1 MRRSPRVAVATIV
14 LAASLLVG
22 CATMKP
28 MGFSEPIASLPQS
41 RDAVAFFS
49 VRTANQNKTG
59 YQPNVGHVFVWEDG
73 KDKREKYSFKV
84 EGPYRQGKDEFN
96 EYLISLRLPAERYML
111 RELFGTAGV
120 FPIRGTFGAPVY
132 MPEGERDRLERYL
145 GRIDATI
152 RARRSDD
159 ELRAGPLVPDRPGG
173 QRPVRRH
180 LRDPHLRQLR
190 GRRPGVR

>member
-1 MRRSPRVAVATIV
+1 MGQSPRVAVATIV

-28 MGFSEPIASLPQS
+28 MGFSEPIAGLPQS

-59 YQPNVGHVFVWEDG
+59 YQPNVSHVFVWEDG

-96 EYLISLRLPAERYML
+96 EYLISLRLPAGRPYSEAL
-111 RELFGTAGV
+111 RPAGCSRSAV
-120 FPIRGTFGAPVY
+120 PS
-132 MPEGERDRLERYL
+132 
-145 GRIDATI
+145 
-152 RARRSDD
+152 ARRCTCV
-159 ELRAGPLVPDRPGG
+159 RAVARQHRLPRPYRRDHPGDGGVSCFGIVPLIDQTVAAL
-173 QRPVRRH
+173 RRH
-180 LRDPHLRQLR
+180 LRIRISDNCRATS
-190 GRRPGVR
+190 GVR